1 MADRSSMKNKS
12 LIAIVALNVVGT
24 VLGAYFTF
32 QALRDPLIQKPAKSD
47 MATEEFLVYHDI
59 FKDKPIMFT
68 LEPFTV
74 NLGHLESDK
83 VIQVELNLEMHDE
96 KSYEEV
102 VSKSA
107 LVRDTVVKVLSQ
119 KEYTELAT
127 IQGKLF
133 LKDDLS
139 AEINKQLKYGLIK
152 GVYFT
157 RFIVQ

>member
-1 MADRSSMKNKS
+1 MNKLVIA
-12 LIAIVALNVVGT
+12 LIALNLLGT
-24 VLGAYFTF
+24 ATGGYFTYM
-32 QALRDPLIQKPAKSD
+32 ALKDPLIMSPEKSD
-47 MATEEFLVYHDI
+47 MKTEDYMVYHNI
-59 FKDKPIMFT
+59 FSDKPILFT

-74 NLGHLESDK
+74 NLGHLESNR

-107 LVRDTVVKVLSQ
+107 MVRDTVVKVLAQ
-119 KEYTELAT
+119 KDYRDLAT
-127 IQGKLF
+127 VQGKLF
-133 LKDDLS
+133 LKDDIS
-139 AEINKQLKYGLIK
+139 SEVNKQLKYGLIK